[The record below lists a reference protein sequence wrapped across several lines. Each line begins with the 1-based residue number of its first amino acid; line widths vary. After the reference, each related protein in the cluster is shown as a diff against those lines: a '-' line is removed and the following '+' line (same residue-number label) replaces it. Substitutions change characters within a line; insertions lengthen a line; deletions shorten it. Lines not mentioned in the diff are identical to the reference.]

1 MSKKS
6 CGDCIHYDSALS
18 YCRQAKA
25 YLYALFGQK
34 ECPVTDKPQTVF
46 HEITDSPEVLAEK
59 LVYQRNCKMIHQ
71 NDKSTLEYWTYS
83 WKSSVIKGQS
93 FETKEEAISATVA
106 RLNSTVKSE
115 VDNEETAI
123 FQTEEKGKVE

>member
-18 YCRQAKA
+18 YCRRAKT

-46 HEITDSPEVLAEK
+46 HEITSSPEVLAPHF
-59 LVYQRNCKMIHQ
+59 VYHI
-71 NDKSTLEYWTYS
+71 DYGEAGGGYASTIVRGLWWHTEP
-83 WKSSVIKGQS
+83 
-93 FETKEEAISATVA
+93 EAIAATVL
-106 RLNSTVKSE
+106 RLNSVKM
-115 VDNEETAI
+115 NLI
-123 FQTEEKGKVE
+123 KR